1 MLRFRIKE
9 MIANKEF
16 EGGCRWTIGDIAK
29 ETNINRMT
37 LSKMINHRGCT
48 VGSDK
53 LDKLCEFFGCKIG
66 DLVEYIPDE
75 KVSALE

>member
-16 EGGCRWTIGDIAK
+16 EEGKRLTIGDIAK
-29 ETNINRMT
+29 ATNINRMT

-53 LDKLCEFFGCKIG
+53 LNKLCEFFDCKIEEI
-66 DLVEYIPDE
+66 VEYVADE